1 MAQAYD
7 SSLKEL
13 FEGHAAEII
22 PYLFPGATFI
32 GELNDEVLKPPLR
45 ADRVYM
51 VDAGK
56 IIAVAHVEM
65 ETKAD
70 AEMGYRLLEYFGNT
84 RLIYLEARMLK
95 DAAQRA
101 YPSCTPTSRN
111 SVSLMQSPFRQKK
124 TMSIEYRDIGILWVY
139 STIERRIS
147 MIWSRN

>member
-22 PYLFPGATFI
+22 PYLFPGTTFI

-70 AEMGYRLLEYFGNT
+70 AEMGYRLLEYYGI
-84 RLIYLEARMLK
+84 LLKKHKKPLKSIVIY
-95 DAAQRA
+95 
-101 YPSCTPTSRN
+101 
-111 SVSLMQSPFRQKK
+111 PFRTPLPESPLRIK
-124 TMSIEYRDIGILWVY
+124 IDDEEVVY